1 MRWQAW
7 LEAAPRPFLL
17 LGMVHLPP
25 LPGSPRWGAP
35 WPRCSR
41 RRAGTRAAVRDAL
54 RE

>member
-17 LGMVHLPP
+17 LGMVNLPP
-25 LPGSPRWGAP
+25 LP
-35 WPRCSR
+35 
-41 RRAGTRAAVRDAL
+41 AVRDAL